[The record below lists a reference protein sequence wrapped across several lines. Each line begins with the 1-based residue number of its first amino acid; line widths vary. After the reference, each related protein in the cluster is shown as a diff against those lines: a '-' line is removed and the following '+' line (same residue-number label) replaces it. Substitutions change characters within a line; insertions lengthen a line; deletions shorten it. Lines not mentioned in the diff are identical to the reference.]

1 MAKSPVVRPTSYQ
14 VEPGKIA
21 PVTDVYRQQTLDLT
35 ANGYKERALNAIS
48 EYQENVNIDQKDI
61 VDVVDGSIGS
71 SEDGVKFDM
80 GKAKQRLSRTLGLPT
95 SIDNMTTSQ
104 KTNLLGAITKVMG
117 GDDKYL
123 KMMVGD
129 SEHLIGG
136 DYESASGIAEVVN
149 SMSGSKLIDTLD
161 MRTEFGLLTVVT
173 DALLAWGVIEV
184 IDTLIDNIKDSK
196 EKNKALESVALS
208 AARQGDVYKT
218 KHYLEKMG
226 HGRAIVIADDIINA
240 LFKSYKIPEESS
252 VGFEALGQDVINLMI
267 WLNPDWDADD
277 VDISKRSL
285 KYYMVASDD
294 MRQILQYVET
304 VRTCASAGIAVKE
317 MEASALMGRLLPDL
331 VE

>member
-1 MAKSPVVRPTSYQ
+1 M
-14 VEPGKIA
+14 EPGKIA

-136 DYESASGIAEVVN
+136 DYESASGIAEIVN

-196 EKNKALESVALS
+196 EKNKALESVALA

-218 KHYLEKMG
+218 KRYLEKMG

>member
-1 MAKSPVVRPTSYQ
+1 M
-14 VEPGKIA
+14 EPGKIA

-196 EKNKALESVALS
+196 EKNKALESVALA

-218 KHYLEKMG
+218 KRYLEKMG

>member
-1 MAKSPVVRPTSYQ
+1 M
-14 VEPGKIA
+14 EPGKIA

-48 EYQENVNIDQKDI
+48 EYQENVNIDPKDI
-61 VDVVDGSIGS
+61 GDVVNGSIGS

-95 SIDNMTTSQ
+95 SIDNMTTRQ

-196 EKNKALESVALS
+196 EKNKALESVALA

-218 KHYLEKMG
+218 KRYLEKMG

-240 LFKSYKIPEESS
+240 LFNSYKIPEESS

-277 VDISKRSL
+277 VDVSKRSL

>member
-196 EKNKALESVALS
+196 EKNKALESVALA

-218 KHYLEKMG
+218 KRYLEKMG

>member
-1 MAKSPVVRPTSYQ
+1 MVRPTSYQ

-196 EKNKALESVALS
+196 EKNKALESVALA

-218 KHYLEKMG
+218 KRYLEKMG

>member
-1 MAKSPVVRPTSYQ
+1 M
-14 VEPGKIA
+14 EPGKIA

-95 SIDNMTTSQ
+95 SIDNMTTRQ

-196 EKNKALESVALS
+196 EKNKALESVALA

-218 KHYLEKMG
+218 KRYLEKMG

-277 VDISKRSL
+277 VDVSKRSL

>member
-1 MAKSPVVRPTSYQ
+1 M
-14 VEPGKIA
+14 EPGKIA

-95 SIDNMTTSQ
+95 SIDNMTTRQ

-196 EKNKALESVALS
+196 EKNKALESVALA

-218 KHYLEKMG
+218 KRYLEKMG